1 MAVCRDHSDYLRL
14 RSSARSGLRSLFC
27 QAIAKLLCHPRR
39 ATEHARR
46 DSDGLIS
53 CGNCVWYAV
62 AHDRRSTIPRSCLHP
77 LDYCNALLTG
87 IAKCQMKRL
96 QTVQNAAA
104 CLVSGAHRRDHVM
117 PHYCATFVGCQW
129 DSELSSRLLS
139 SFGSV
144 SIALLQYNCKSY
156 AHKWTTSAVVPEYGL
171 RQLAASSYHMSA
183 NVC

>member
-1 MAVCRDHSDYLRL
+1 VGYVVCFARQPTSCCVIHVERL
-14 RSSARSGLRSLFC
+14 NT
-27 QAIAKLLCHPRR
+27 Q
-39 ATEHARR
+39 
-46 DSDGLIS
+46 DGIVMDLS
-53 CGNCVWYAV
+53 VAANCVWYAV

-144 SIALLQYNCKSY
+144 STALLQYNCKSY
-156 AHKWTTSAVVPEYGL
+156 AHK
-171 RQLAASSYHMSA
+171 
-183 NVC
+183 